1 MQYMMHR
8 WSQPYPLKK
17 EKLQHIMIR
26 LQLIFIL
33 LSALFCTFEF
43 SIVNMYNFYQNI
55 LITEKNES
63 IFIIYL
69 WKQYVSSEFQR

>member
-1 MQYMMHR
+1 ML

-43 SIVNMYNFYQNI
+43 SIVNMYNFYQKI